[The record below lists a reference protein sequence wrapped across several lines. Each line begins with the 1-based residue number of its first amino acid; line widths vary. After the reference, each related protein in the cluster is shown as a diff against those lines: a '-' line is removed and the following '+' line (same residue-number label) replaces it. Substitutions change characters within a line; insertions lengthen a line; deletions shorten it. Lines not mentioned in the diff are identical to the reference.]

1 MGSVIRSF
9 TSGVRFTKWAGHI
22 LEARTC
28 RTASQRVHCWPGGPR
43 GTARG
48 EGCGPAL
55 AEAQH
60 VQEQRVIQEEARAKP
75 QRVWKHK
82 GATVLPDQGQETAF
96 DLMLF
101 TQTISKLICIALR
114 IKIRPVSEA
123 DDPNADVFES
133 SQNNGKR

>member
-22 LEARTC
+22 LEAQTC
-28 RTASQRVHCWPGGPR
+28 RTASQRVHRWPGGPG

-48 EGCGPAL
+48 ESGAL
-55 AEAQH
+55 AKAQH

-82 GATVLPDQGQETAF
+82 EATVLPDQGQETAF

-101 TQTISKLICIALR
+101 TQTISKLIRIALR
-114 IKIRPVSEA
+114 VKIWPVSEA

>member
-22 LEARTC
+22 LEAQIC
-28 RTASQRVHCWPGGPR
+28 RTASQRVHRWLGGPR

-48 EGCGPAL
+48 EGGAL

-101 TQTISKLICIALR
+101 TQTISKLIRIALR
-114 IKIRPVSEA
+114 VKIWPVSEA